1 MVVSLRDKRNCLF
14 FILEIKKII
23 LIYNNDTLIR
33 GIIINSL
40 YKGANMTYLKLKHN
54 IWNELR
60 PFSVGF
66 DNIFD
71 HFNLHLDN
79 TRTVNYPPY
88 NIVEVDN
95 FNWKIEIALA
105 GFSKKDIEIEYSN
118 NLLTV
123 ESVKDKDT
131 KEVEENDG
139 ILHKGISKRQF
150 KKSFTLA
157 DDVVINGAELKDGM
171 LVIDLE
177 KIVPEEKKPRQIK
190 IK

>member
-1 MVVSLRDKRNCLF
+1 MTNKSL
-14 FILEIKKII
+14 
-23 LIYNNDTLIR
+23 
-33 GIIINSL
+33 S
-40 YKGANMTYLKLKHN
+40 
-54 IWNELR
+54 IWKELR

-88 NIVEVDN
+88 NINKIDE
-95 FNWKIEIALA
+95 FNWQIQMALA
-105 GFSKKDIEIEYSN
+105 GFGKKDINITTADN
-118 NLLTV
+118 QLTV
-123 ESVKDKDT
+123 ESVKDKET
-131 KEVEENDG
+131 KDVEDNDG
-139 ILHKGISKRQF
+139 LLFKGISKRQF

-171 LVIDLE
+171 LVVDLE
-177 KIVPEEKKPRQIK
+177 KIVPEEKKPRTIK